1 MFSIKTSIS
10 IASGCQKTPQALVY
24 WDWKVKQ
31 QMDRKQ
37 ISPNAS
43 RRLAELLLTG
53 KVYEELKMKR
63 KIAIVGT
70 FWLVVLAC
78 LILVAANPFRPAE
91 PNLDFSEGCLR
102 GYLWDTRIQHIACG
116 LPAQDDEVVPAP
128 VKPSGGERAETKVPD
143 DGTDIVVPPPT
154 QPVVPLIVPPIT
166 IPEPPVVVP
175 PTPTPHDPV
184 IVQPPTDE
192 PRQPAKGEDGKKCP
206 KQDNVNK
213 QGHHDCGK
221 SPRPGEHDNGNGGG
235 NKDKPHGQDKSKG
248 KNK

>member
-1 MFSIKTSIS
+1 VPGAF
-10 IASGCQKTPQALVY
+10 GCHVPNIGEIHARYQKTPQALVY

-116 LPAQDDEVVPAP
+116 LPAQGDEVVPAP
-128 VKPSGGERAETKVPD
+128 VQPGGGERTETKLPD
-143 DGTDIVVPPPT
+143 DTVPPT
-154 QPVVPLIVPPIT
+154 T
-166 IPEPPVVVP
+166 PEPPVVVP
-175 PTPTPHDPV
+175 PTPKPPKDPE
-184 IVQPPTDE
+184 IVPPTRPDD
-192 PRQPAKGEDGKKCP
+192 PTPPAVDDDKKCP
-206 KQDNVNK
+206 KQDNRNK
-213 QGHHDCGK
+213 QDHHNCGQG
-221 SPRPGEHDNGNGGG
+221 PGPGEHDNGNGGG
-235 NKDKPHGQDKSKG
+235 NKDKSHGQDKDKG
-248 KNK
+248 KKK